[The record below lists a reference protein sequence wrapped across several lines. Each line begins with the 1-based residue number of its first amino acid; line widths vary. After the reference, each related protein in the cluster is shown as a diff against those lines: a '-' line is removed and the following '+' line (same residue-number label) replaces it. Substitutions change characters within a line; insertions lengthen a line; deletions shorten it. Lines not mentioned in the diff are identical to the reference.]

1 MNHGGV
7 LVIGLDGGTLD
18 VIGPLAE
25 RGIMP
30 TFAKM
35 IDEGRSGVLHSTTP
49 WYTIPGWIS
58 LMTGV
63 SPGTHGRLHWV
74 VAPPGEYFEG
84 SRRGR
89 RFVASSDIDVPTF
102 WDVAGAAGKRVA
114 VVNMPVTYP
123 AWPVNGVLVTGL
135 LTPNGATS
143 GRCYPEDLLAAFP
156 GYQVDVSTSREAGS
170 PDSPSM
176 QQIDVPS
183 YLRELVELTNGRR
196 RLALE
201 LLAGDVDLG
210 VVVFVGPDR
219 ISHRAWPEQASVVT
233 GSASGDV
240 GRLVEEYYGA
250 LDASVDALVS
260 ASGPDVTVVVVSDHG
275 FGPPP
280 DSSFAVNGWL
290 REEGYLRL
298 PASRMQLAVSSR
310 RALRRFAAPLV
321 KVWKRRRGA
330 GGEPAAVDWSASTA
344 YAVKYPHTRTCGIV
358 INRVGAKREGWVP
371 DGDVPALLDRLRAAL
386 EGVRDP
392 QGRRVVRAVHTK
404 RELGARSDQFPDL
417 VVETEDAF
425 FPDDGLRWHDL
436 FRPYRG
442 PTGMHHPDG
451 IFVLFGPQVRG
462 RGDASAE
469 IVDVAPSV
477 LGLLGIRPPAHH
489 EGTAREDL
497 FEFPE
502 RIPTPDEVAG
512 PGGDAVRVSSD
523 ELDEIESHL
532 QVLGYV
538 D

>member
-1 MNHGGV
+1 MNRGGV

-35 IDEGRSGVLHSTTP
+35 INQGRSGVLRSTTP

-74 VAPPGEYFEG
+74 VAPPEEYFEG

-89 RFVASSDIDVPTF
+89 RFVSSSDIDVPTF

-114 VVNMPVTYP
+114 IVNMPVTYP
-123 AWPVNGVLVTGL
+123 AWPVNGVMVTGL
-135 LTPNGATS
+135 LTPSGAT
-143 GRCYPEDLLAAFP
+143 GGTCYPEDLLSAFP

-170 PDSPSM
+170 PDSPSVKE
-176 QQIDVPS
+176 IDVSS
-183 YLRELVELTNGRR
+183 YMRELVELTHGRR
-196 RLALE
+196 RLAGE
-201 LLAGDVDLG
+201 LLAGNVDLG

-233 GSASGDV
+233 GTASG
-240 GRLVEEYYGA
+240 GIELLVEKYYRA
-250 LDASVDALVS
+250 LDASVDALLS
-260 ASGPDVTVVVVSDHG
+260 AAGTDVTVVVVADHG

-280 DSSFAVNGWL
+280 EYSFAMNGWL

-310 RALRRFAAPLV
+310 RRLKRFAAPLA
-321 KVWKRRRGA
+321 KAWKRRRGP
-330 GGEPAAVDWSASTA
+330 GGEPAAVDWSATSA

-358 INRVGAKREGWVP
+358 INRIGSKREGRVTEE
-371 DGDVPALLDRLRAAL
+371 DAPALLGRLRADL
-386 EGVRDP
+386 EDMRDP
-392 QGRRVVRAVHTK
+392 HGRRVVRAVHT
-404 RELGARSDQFPDL
+404 RQDLGARSDRFPDL
-417 VVETEDAF
+417 VVETEDPF

-451 IFVLFGPQVRG
+451 IFVLFGPRVRG

-477 LGLLGIRPPAHH
+477 LGLLGILPPAHH

-497 FEFPE
+497 FDFPE
-502 RIPTPDEVAG
+502 RNPTPDEVAG

-523 ELDEIESHL
+523 ELDEIERHL